1 MNTRI
6 AGQPALEEA
15 DTRLEN
21 VSHLDLRRVRMA
33 WIGMAIFLVL
43 FWSLVITAIVLW
55 RAR

>member
-6 AGQPALEEA
+6 AGRPALTEA

-21 VSHLDLRRVRMA
+21 VSHLDIRRVRMA
-33 WIGMAIFLVL
+33 WIGLAIFLVL

>member
-6 AGQPALEEA
+6 AGQPALTEA

-33 WIGMAIFLVL
+33 WIGLAIVLVL